1 MPSICFTSSPL
12 NLHTSESADSQESP
26 LDPME
31 GEGEFEDEP
40 PQHEAEL
47 ESPEVMPEE
56 DDEDEEDE
64 DEEGTEE
71 ASTPRG
77 ASRQPGGAAKS
88 EGYKGSPPPPMASQA
103 RQPKMT
109 RRVHLPYHRPP
120 QGPASLGRGSVASP

>member
-1 MPSICFTSSPL
+1 
-12 NLHTSESADSQESP
+12 
-26 LDPME
+26 ME

-88 EGYKGSPPPPMASQA
+88 EGYKGSPPPPWP
-103 RQPKMT
+103 PK
-109 RRVHLPYHRPP
+109 
-120 QGPASLGRGSVASP
+120 RGSRRWPGGCTCPITGHLRGLLPSEEGQ